1 MACFVLHNIAVS
13 CRQSLEGIE
22 ELGVD
27 ANEEFELGIP
37 VSDETG
43 VAAALLRGKG
53 FELRNKVAKYL

>member
-37 VSDETG
+37 PVSDETG
-43 VAAALLRGKG
+43 VAAALLRRKD
-53 FELRNKVAKYL
+53 FE